1 MGKIHI
7 VFERGKASASALQVE
22 IWVVCFIIPGSLF
35 IRPKGSIEDLPKA
48 NSRLDKSKGGG
59 GGKPKWN
66 CRRGSMGGKQGGL
79 LILFN
84 FFQSSYIPFSAHGLE
99 SL

>member
-1 MGKIHI
+1 ML
-7 VFERGKASASALQVE
+7 FEREKASASALQVE
-22 IWVVCFIIPGSLF
+22 IWFVCFIIPGF
-35 IRPKGSIEDLPKA
+35 VVIRPKGSIEDLPKA
-48 NSRLDKSKGGG
+48 NSRLEKSKGGG

-66 CRRGSMGGKQGGL
+66 CRRGSICGKQGGL